1 MKPVNFYTQII
12 VICGI
17 FCITIFNSVN
27 AAINCDR
34 DTTITADSLRGAI
47 MEIIDEV
54 NRKSASIDLI
64 HSENVIKIKTA
75 TMDETGS
82 IEVRAKKKDDLWF
95 RIYGSFAFVSKDA
108 FIAHFNRKKFL
119 YFDNLNDKVIEGPTN
134 DTNIGYI
141 ARIRCS
147 FDDLLNVMTGTV
159 NIPVSAADTL
169 ELTSDKDNKIIS
181 VKNGKGRMLY
191 YIDSD
196 SMYVKKYSQ
205 FLTTGKESLRIL
217 FSVMTRSGTGY
228 YSRRIEILK
237 PLKNEYLKIYNETYE
252 TGIRNLDFKVDFPG
266 DVRRVRW

>member
-1 MKPVNFYTQII
+1 MKQIKLYTQII
-12 VICGI
+12 VISVI
-17 FCITIFNSVN
+17 FCITAFNSLN
-27 AAINCDR
+27 AAISR
-34 DTTITADSLRGAI
+34 DSNSTINADSLRGAI
-47 MEIIDEV
+47 MKIIDEV
-54 NRKSASIDLI
+54 NNKSASIDLI

-75 TMDETGS
+75 TINENGS

-108 FIAHFNRKKFL
+108 FIAHFNRKKFI

-141 ARIRCS
+141 ARIQCS

-159 NIPVSAADTL
+159 NIPVSAGDTL

-181 VKNGKGRMLY
+181 VKNEKGRMLY
-191 YIDSD
+191 FVDADSI
-196 SMYVKKYSQ
+196 YVKKYSR

-217 FSVMTRSGTGY
+217 FSGMARSGAGY

-237 PLKNEYLKIYNETYE
+237 PLKNEYLKIFNETYE
-252 TGIRNLDFKVDFPG
+252 TGVRNLDFKVDFPS